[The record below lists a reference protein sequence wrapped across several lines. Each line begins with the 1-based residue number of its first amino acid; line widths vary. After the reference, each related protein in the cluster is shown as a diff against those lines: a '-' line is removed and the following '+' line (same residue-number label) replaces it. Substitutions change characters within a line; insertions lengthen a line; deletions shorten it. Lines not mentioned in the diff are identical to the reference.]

1 MHAPHPR
8 HVEPEKY
15 GGVLTYDVGIPTR
28 ASHRGFAPC
37 HAFFKYSNG
46 GCSGIEPDFLFIYSA
61 YNFSNRIFLRYLI
74 PFQYNIFSPHCQPFS
89 LKLRRFAL
97 PIIDAETQKKRH
109 SVTLRDA
116 FPEHPSGK
124 TTPNDARRTFLRAF
138 YQSRPFYCTD
148 TAHLRFISF
157 PYTGTAGG
165 RNPRTATKCS
175 GRYRSPRPAHR

>member
-15 GGVLTYDVGIPTR
+15 GGILTYDVDIPTR
-28 ASHRGFAPC
+28 ASHRDFAPC

-116 FPEHPSGK
+116 FPGHPSGK

-138 YQSRPFYCTD
+138 YQSRPFLLYGYSPF
-148 TAHLRFISF
+148 AILQF
-157 PYTGTAGG
+157 PVYWD
-165 RNPRTATKCS
+165 S
-175 GRYRSPRPAHR
+175 GRKKSAYRDQVLR

>member
-28 ASHRGFAPC
+28 ASHRAFVPC
-37 HAFFKYSNG
+37 YAFFKYSNG

-89 LKLRRFAL
+89 LKLRRFARS
-97 PIIDAETQKKRH
+97 IIDAETQKKRH

-116 FPEHPSGK
+116 FSGYHPAKQLRMMPDALFSGRFIEA
-124 TTPNDARRTFLRAF
+124 D
-138 YQSRPFYCTD
+138 PFYCTD

-157 PYTGTAGG
+157 PCTGTAGG
-165 RNPRTATKCS
+165 RNPHTATRCS
-175 GRYRSPRPAHR
+175 GRCRSPRPAHR